1 MTTRRSFQASK
12 TRREVVHATVR
23 VTGDCSPRT
32 ITRRV
37 YPEPGTRCPDQWRR
51 SGVDVMASRQSG
63 KVCSSRV
70 CPRNVNASSLADRR
84 ATMSP
89 RMVRRSGNVP
99 DDTQHDV
106 SRRDAGRA
114 LRTCKS
120 CGPGLAQ
127 HPGRETSSSARLRWP
142 GKCPVSCQVSLQL
155 ARMRCRSAKYLGRP
169 GSGCRLRLTVC
180 QTAPPSRGHQRPP
193 PIAHDHAARREDGVA
208 HCRECCR

>member
-1 MTTRRSFQASK
+1 M
-12 TRREVVHATVR
+12 
-23 VTGDCSPRT
+23 
-32 ITRRV
+32 

-89 RMVRRSGNVP
+89 RMIRRSGNVP
-99 DDTQHDV
+99 DDTQRDV

-142 GKCPVSCQVSLQL
+142 GKCPVSCQGQ
-155 ARMRCRSAKYLGRP
+155 
-169 GSGCRLRLTVC
+169 
-180 QTAPPSRGHQRPP
+180 P
-193 PIAHDHAARREDGVA
+193 PIGKDAASFGKIFRTTGQTSGIWRDDRNGKPCCSMSSRWSSRISSRWDGATSRSSSRAREMA
-208 HCRECCR
+208 PASRWRWTRPRN

>member
-1 MTTRRSFQASK
+1 MTTRRSFKASK
-12 TRREVVHATVR
+12 TRRES
-23 VTGDCSPRT
+23 SPRHCPRHRGLLT
-32 ITRRV
+32 PDHHTPGVPRARYPMPGSVAQVRR
-37 YPEPGTRCPDQWRR
+37 RR
-51 SGVDVMASRQSG
+51 DGIAPFREG
-63 KVCSSRV
+63 LVCSSRV
-70 CPRNVNASSLADRR
+70 CPRNVNASSLADHK

-142 GKCPVSCQVSLQL
+142 GKCPVSCQGQ
-155 ARMRCRSAKYLGRP
+155 
-169 GSGCRLRLTVC
+169 
-180 QTAPPSRGHQRPP
+180 P
-193 PIAHDHAARREDGVA
+193 PIGKDAASFGKIFRTTWQRMPPEAHGLPDGPAESRPSTAAAD
-208 HCRECCR
+208 CS